1 MILQPK
7 SGMEIYEL
15 KKRRFIEKGR
25 NTEDW
30 NEDKKGSYFR
40 RIISHF
46 GGTFIPYSCFEH
58 RKKLSIK
65 LFDNDNDWNY
75 VYFPIFM
82 AVYLGLLAER
92 RDGLK
97 FISE

>member
-1 MILQPK
+1 MKI
-7 SGMEIYEL
+7 
-15 KKRRFIEKGR
+15 KRAATLE
-25 NTEDW
+25 
-30 NEDKKGSYFR
+30 GSFHISVEHLFR
-40 RIISHF
+40 
-46 GGTFIPYSCFEH
+46 IPVFEH